1 MYCRGGTMDFGP
13 IFKSQHAND
22 DKTLHIGVEIRY
34 EENDAEYLVHIL
46 RFLEAYAEEQGKK
59 FTLIPTITHDG
70 NNTKAKTLLAQ
81 FEKHEE
87 GRRLIRG
94 VVSIH
99 FLDEMRPVF
108 EAYKEALRQIKDAAK
123 KSHEWDEL
131 HPFFI
136 PDNCFELIT
145 PWFFPNKTTMH

>member
-1 MYCRGGTMDFGP
+1 MRFKP
-13 IFKSQHAND
+13 IFKSRHVNVN
-22 DKTLHIGVEIRY
+22 KTLHIGLEMLY

-46 RFLEAYAEEQGKK
+46 CFLEAYAKEHDGK
-59 FTLIPTITHDG
+59 FTLIPAITHDG
-70 NNTKAKTLLAQ
+70 KNVKAKTLLAQ
-81 FEKHEE
+81 FNKLEE
-87 GRRLIRG
+87 GQRLIRG

-108 EAYKEALRQIKDAAK
+108 DTYMKTLGQIRDEAK
-123 KSHEWDEL
+123 KGHEWDEL

-136 PDNCFELIT
+136 LNNCFELIT